1 MSVSTLLAPDCRTH
15 SLLWSCTFSHSL
27 SCSLRPTPD
36 ALLVPCADSS
46 SFCLALVTGYERQL
60 GLKNLSRVDVAARFA
75 YLRNTLGRVVP
86 LHRRVRSG
94 VTSSRNRSI
103 QGMWHTPAGD
113 PRVPPLPVEVAARAR
128 VAAVGLDADTLVQ
141 ELGLEGFLRL
151 LDRLAA
157 EKEAARAGG
166 GSDVWWDGGEGPD
179 GVLLR
184 RGAGAPLGLATA
196 TTAAEERDAST

>member
-1 MSVSTLLAPDCRTH
+1 
-15 SLLWSCTFSHSL
+15 
-27 SCSLRPTPD
+27 
-36 ALLVPCADSS
+36 
-46 SFCLALVTGYERQL
+46 
-60 GLKNLSRVDVAARFA
+60 
-75 YLRNTLGRVVP
+75 
-86 LHRRVRSG
+86 
-94 VTSSRNRSI
+94 
-103 QGMWHTPAGD
+103 MWHTPAGD

-196 TTAAEERDAST
+196 TTAAEERDASTLP